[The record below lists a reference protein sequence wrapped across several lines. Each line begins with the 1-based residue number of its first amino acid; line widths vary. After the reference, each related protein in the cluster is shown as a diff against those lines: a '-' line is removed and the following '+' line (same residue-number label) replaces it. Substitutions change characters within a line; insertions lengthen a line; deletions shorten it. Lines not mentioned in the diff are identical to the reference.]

1 LILALP
7 CSAFAGAGAG
17 TSAASFLKLGAG
29 PEHVATGGAAT
40 AEAAGAL
47 ASYWNPAGLARLAK
61 DREAA
66 FSRAKWAGEL
76 SHLYA
81 VFAKRITRSGGTAGF
96 SLTRLG
102 TSQEGYDAADNPTGK
117 FSTNDLAL
125 GAALAGG
132 LEAFPHASFRSERF
146 VYWGAGLKIIYQR
159 VPGASAWGVAVD
171 GGVQTAALETAEVL
185 VRVGAAARNWGP
197 AMSLSGPKAPLPGF
211 VAGGAAA
218 ELKEW
223 GLRAAL
229 DLAWARDDGFGPRVG
244 AGWRPAEAVE
254 LRLGWRGDAGAEGM
268 GALTFG
274 GGVVWKGLGLDV
286 AMLRQG
292 DLGESLNLG
301 MRYAW

>member
-1 LILALP
+1 M
-7 CSAFAGAGAG
+7 
-17 TSAASFLKLGAG
+17 
-29 PEHVATGGAAT
+29 
-40 AEAAGAL
+40 
-47 ASYWNPAGLARLAK
+47 
-61 DREAA
+61 
-66 FSRAKWAGEL
+66 
-76 SHLYA
+76 
-81 VFAKRITRSGGTAGF
+81 
-96 SLTRLG
+96 
-102 TSQEGYDAADNPTGK
+102 
-117 FSTNDLAL
+117 
-125 GAALAGG
+125 
-132 LEAFPHASFRSERF
+132 
-146 VYWGAGLKIIYQR
+146 
-159 VPGASAWGVAVD
+159 PGASAWGVAVD
-171 GGVQTAALETAEVL
+171 GGVQTAAFETAEVL
-185 VRVGAAARNWGP
+185 LRVGAAVRNWGP
-197 AMSLSGPKAPLPGF
+197 AMSLSGPKSPLPG
-211 VAGGAAA
+211 VVVGGTAA